1 MIGDSTKGQ
10 STSSRSLGHLL
21 LLVLPAAVIA
31 GCAEPSTP
39 VSAPSATPGAER
51 ASLNATLGDEI
62 ARLRNVTARFHRIE
76 AAGDAQYGKF
86 TDCME
91 KPGVGGMGLHYAKGS
106 AVADGVVDPDNPEVL
121 VYEPEAN
128 GTLRLVAVEFAVPYT
143 AAPRDG
149 APPKL
154 FGMDMRRNDTFQ
166 IWARHA
172 WIWKNN
178 PAGMFE
184 DWNPTVNCAAVEA
197 SARMS
202 H

>member
-1 MIGDSTKGQ
+1 
-10 STSSRSLGHLL
+10 
-21 LLVLPAAVIA
+21 
-31 GCAEPSTP
+31 
-39 VSAPSATPGAER
+39 
-51 ASLNATLGDEI
+51 
-62 ARLRNVTARFHRIE
+62 
-76 AAGDAQYGKF
+76 
-86 TDCME
+86 
-91 KPGVGGMGLHYAKGS
+91 
-106 AVADGVVDPDNPEVL
+106 VVDPDNPEVL

>member
-1 MIGDSTKGQ
+1 
-10 STSSRSLGHLL
+10 
-21 LLVLPAAVIA
+21 
-31 GCAEPSTP
+31 
-39 VSAPSATPGAER
+39 
-51 ASLNATLGDEI
+51 
-62 ARLRNVTARFHRIE
+62 
-76 AAGDAQYGKF
+76 
-86 TDCME
+86 
-91 KPGVGGMGLHYAKGS
+91 
-106 AVADGVVDPDNPEVL
+106 

-128 GTLRLVAVEFAVPYT
+128 GTFRLVAVEFAVPYT
-143 AAPRDG
+143 AAPREG
-149 APPKL
+149 PAPKL
-154 FGMDMRRNDTFQ
+154 FGMDMRHNDTFQ

>member
-1 MIGDSTKGQ
+1 MISQ
-10 STSSRSLGHLL
+10 SMRTATSRSLGQ
-21 LLVLPAAVIA
+21 LLVLVLPILGA
-31 GCAEPSTP
+31 CAEPSTP
-39 VSAPSATPGAER
+39 LSAPSSTPAIEQ

-62 ARLRNVTARFHRIE
+62 ARLRSVTARFHRIE
-76 AAGDAQYGKF
+76 AAGDGEYGKF

-91 KPGVGGMGLHYAKGS
+91 KPGVGGMGVHYAKGS
-106 AVADGVVDPDNPEVL
+106 AVADGVVNPDDPEVL
-121 VYEPEAN
+121 VYKPEAN

-143 AAPRDG
+143 AAPREG
-149 APPKL
+149 PAPKL
-154 FGMDMRRNDTFQ
+154 FGMDMRHNDTFQ

>member
-1 MIGDSTKGQ
+1 MLDDSTKGQ
-10 STSSRSLGHLL
+10 PISTRARGRLL
-21 LLVLPAAVIA
+21 MLVLPAALA
-31 GCAEPSTP
+31 GACAEPSTP
-39 VSAPSATPGAER
+39 VSVSSATLVVDQP
-51 ASLNATLGDEI
+51 SFNATLGDEV

-76 AAGDAQYGKF
+76 AAGEAQYGKF

-121 VYEPEAN
+121 VYEPESN

-143 AAPRDG
+143 AAPREG
-149 APPKL
+149 PAPKL

-184 DWNPTVNCAAVEA
+184 DWNPNVSCAAVEP